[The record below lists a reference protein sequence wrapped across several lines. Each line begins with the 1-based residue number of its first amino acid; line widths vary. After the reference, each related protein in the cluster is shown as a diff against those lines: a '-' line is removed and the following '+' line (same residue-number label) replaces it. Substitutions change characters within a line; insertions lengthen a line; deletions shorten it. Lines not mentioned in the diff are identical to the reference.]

1 VNSILETLERSP
13 VDLDQKVYIVLVFYL
28 I

>member
-1 VNSILETLERSP
+1 VNSFLETLERSP
-13 VDLDQKVYIVLVFYL
+13 VDLYQTVYIVWSF